1 MKAYVIKWNGKFLN
15 CNDEDWVRIEKA
27 TLFFSKVRC
36 ESNIY
41 REEGEEVVKVNVE
54 VTAV

>member
-1 MKAYVIKWNGKFLN
+1 MKAYVIKWKGKFLN
-15 CNDEDWVRIEKA
+15 CKDEDWVRIEKA

-36 ESNIY
+36 EENLF
-41 REEGEEVVKVNVE
+41 REEGEELVRVNVE